1 MNVSCRFNLRPL
13 STGYDITIYKTK
25 NSNIQIA
32 QYLKNKDIQ
41 NMKFGQLIESIMR
54 IIFLEKRFKKSGR
67 ETIPHPFLK

>member
-13 STGYDITIYKTK
+13 STGYDITICKTK

-32 QYLKNKDIQ
+32 QYLKNKGIQ

-54 IIFLEKRFKKSGR
+54 IIFLEKWFKKSDR
-67 ETIPHPFLK
+67 EAVPDPFLK